1 MRTLRLRGVT
11 ALELMVVLA
20 VVAVLAAL
28 AAPAWQDFM
37 ARQRRD
43 ALAGQLT
50 AHLALARNAALSRGR
65 PVALS
70 TQGNGWHSGWRV
82 HMDLQR
88 NGRWDEGETVL
99 AEHPGDAQAHMVGN
113 GVMTRYVLFD
123 ADGRPRQAN
132 GGLLAGSLLICMP
145 SRPGTVALV
154 MSAVGRIRQETRKN
168 HCIR

>member
-1 MRTLRLRGVT
+1 MRTWRVRGVT

-70 TQGNGWHSGWRV
+70 TLGSGWHSGWRV

-88 NGRWDEGETVL
+88 NGSWDDGETVL
-99 AEHPGDAQAHMVGN
+99 AEHPGDTQARMVGN
-113 GVMTRYVLFD
+113 GAMTRYVLFD

-132 GGLLAGSLLICMP
+132 GSFLSGSLQVCMP
-145 SRPGTVALV
+145 SRQGIVALV
-154 MSAVGRIRQETRKN
+154 MSATGRIRQELRSN
-168 HCIR
+168 PCP